1 MILSRRVKI
10 FQVFIF
16 ILYDLIYIYLIQKYL
31 KIYNLIYLNLKNM
44 TYNGIGLATARGSGT
59 SGYV

>member
-1 MILSRRVKI
+1 M
-10 FQVFIF
+10 FIF
-16 ILYDLIYIYLIQKYL
+16 ILYDLIYIYLIRKYL
-31 KIYNLIYLNLKNM
+31 KIYNLIYLNIKNM

>member
-10 FQVFIF
+10 FQMFIF
-16 ILYDLIYIYLIQKYL
+16 ILYDLIYIYLIRKYL
-31 KIYNLIYLNLKNM
+31 KIYNLIYLNIKNM